1 MPLTNLTLLYS
12 NIKSGEVFITS
23 PFFGENQLF
32 KLIKLTSFI
41 VTFSISS
48 LTYADNHGPSDV
60 DPNQIADILERS
72 KLGVKSLHVLILM
85 AILMLYKMVASW
97 I

>member
-1 MPLTNLTLLYS
+1 M
-12 NIKSGEVFITS
+12 
-23 PFFGENQLF
+23 F

-72 KLGVKSLHVLILM
+72 KARVRLLLVLTLM
-85 AILMLYKMVASW
+85 DTHMLCKMVDLPDLMLKL
-97 I
+97 